1 MKKRFLAGF
10 VALTLALTGATFAEG
25 NVTVAKAAVD
35 SMSASLTDPNGY
47 RELSVGDQVYVSGC
61 LLDENGNAMEESAWE
76 FFTQEEVE
84 AEAEARGTYPLFYSD
99 DNGENLT
106 AEGCTPFEGVIPEA
120 AFGKY
125 VYRRTGGYDISDGDN
140 IFVTVRS
147 DYRVTAW
154 AGKDVPCTVSSN
166 GDGKTVSVFSIWKTS
181 SLSIP
186 STVTVNGKKYKV
198 TAVGSYALEQPG
210 KEALKSLTIP
220 SGMKEIGEEA
230 FKDAS
235 KLKTIT
241 IKGNLTKV
249 GKNAF
254 AGINKKAVFKIK
266 ASKTNYSKIVK
277 RIKNSGVPKTVTFK
291 RI

>member
-10 VALTLALTGATFAEG
+10 VALTLALTGATFAEE
-25 NVTVAKAAVD
+25 NVTVAKAAGYE
-35 SMSASLTDPNGY
+35 MSASLTDSNGFS
-47 RELSVGDQVYVSGC
+47 ELSVGDQVYVSGC
-61 LLDENGNAMEESAWE
+61 LLDENGNPMEESAWE
-76 FFTQEEVE
+76 FIPQEELVADMKAYGE
-84 AEAEARGTYPLFYSD
+84 YPYFYSD
-99 DNGENLT
+99 NPDNPDDQDEMVEFDGIL
-106 AEGCTPFEGVIPEA
+106 PEA

-125 VYRRTGGYDISDGDN
+125 AYKWVGGYDVATGQG
-140 IFVTVRS
+140 TYALVRS
-147 DYRVTAW
+147 KYIITAW